1 LFYPGANMQALFTVL
16 VVFSLQLRGCNDPEM
31 RALLAP
37 LLGLDPA
44 NYLIGRMTYD
54 LRRLRLRDGRRARA
68 NTGASTIENRDRNT
82 APGGRACETPWE
94 NYITNSRQSS

>member
-1 LFYPGANMQALFTVL
+1 MQALFTVL

-54 LRRLRLRDGRRARA
+54 LRRLRPRDGRRARA
-68 NTGASTIENRDRNT
+68 NTRASTIENRDRT
-82 APGGRACETPWE
+82 LHSVEEHAKLPGD
-94 NYITNSRQSS
+94 YITSSRQSS